1 MLASR
6 AMNGVPPI
14 TMFMPFVVLIVVV
27 AMYLNGRRMR
37 AGMLADN
44 PQFGLGAIAQRLG
57 IQLVHGDPAYNI
69 LVNDHDVRRSAAVP
83 MIAGMTG
90 NTQPVEARAVGQHRG
105 HPVEFVFYDQTRVEK
120 GIIET
125 TFFRTFTCV
134 VRVGVNAPVPPFEI
148 VLRNENE
155 YLVTERL
162 VDAPEQR
169 FGHPAID
176 PVLVLRSP
184 DPRLGPAFAPV
195 VGALMAFGYV
205 HVVGDQGSVRFTF
218 TALGAPTALY
228 YVETVLQVL
237 LGLADVLEGRP
248 AVPVAPPAPPP
259 AR

>member
-1 MLASR
+1 
-6 AMNGVPPI
+6 MNGVPI
-14 TMFMPFVVLIVVV
+14 TALMPFVVLVVV
-27 AMYLNGRRMR
+27 IAMVINGRRMR
-37 AGMLADN
+37 SRYLADN

-57 IQLVHGDPAYNI
+57 LQFVSGDPAYNL
-69 LVNDHDVRRSAAVP
+69 LVNDHDMRRSAATP

-105 HPVEFVFYDQTRVEK
+105 HPVEFTFYDQTRVEK
-120 GIIET
+120 GVIET
-125 TFFRTFTCV
+125 TFYRTYNCV

-176 PVLVLRSP
+176 PTLVLRSP
-184 DPRLGPAFAPV
+184 DPRVGPAFAPV
-195 VGALMAFGYV
+195 VGALMPFGYV
-205 HVVGDQGSVRFTF
+205 HVVGGDGAVRFTF
-218 TALGAPTALY
+218 TAIGAPTAMY

-248 AVPVAPPAPPP
+248 AVPVPPPAPPP
-259 AR
+259 PR